1 MQIVD
6 SKLARTV
13 SSIAGIVAIVVAITL
28 PLSYFSISYQYQV
41 GMLDAQAEING
52 RIASQVINANPEL
65 WRFMGERLNDFLS
78 RRAAGGYPEVR
89 RIVDNDN
96 KVIAQ
101 SADTLDSPTIMRS
114 AELRDSGVVVGRIEI
129 VRSLRP
135 MLVRT
140 TGVVLFA
147 ILLSCIAFATLKIL
161 PIRALNRALAE
172 NTRLLGETE
181 RRAREQAA
189 LSAIAMAA
197 SQSLDLHEMLQQAL
211 DKTLEVTTRSAG
223 IVRLKDDVTGR
234 LRVVG
239 HKGISEPYANS
250 LDAQRR
256 IGRKALE
263 VLSTAEVRIMNNP
276 SAEEL
281 MEDSRAEG
289 MRSRLWVPI
298 QARGRVLGVLT
309 VASNIVQPFDA
320 AEIELLKAIGS
331 IFGTAVANARLY
343 EKTQH
348 DLQRIQALRQI
359 DQAITS
365 TMDLR
370 TRLKILLEKI
380 DLFFPYPSATAI
392 RLVNKG
398 TGGLEF
404 LACRHMDEAAWKR
417 QAKASPGVRAKQV
430 IDTKTPVMERNITPI
445 AEEPDFYKGLA
456 SYLALPLIVK
466 DEVIGVLSLY
476 TKEEH
481 DFTQEEVESLETLVG
496 QAAIAI
502 HEAQLYEETER
513 RRREAEELA
522 RVAQSLTET
531 LDMTAVGDRIVTSV
545 CKLFDVKA
553 STLRLIQP
561 DGSLR
566 AIASSGEAFAQ
577 APGGQTIHSRK
588 GLTTRAVAEG
598 KPLWSADVLSDP
610 TIALTDPMR
619 AYQLESG
626 NRSVIAVP
634 LRAHEKIIG
643 ALALSDKTGRT
654 YSGNDVAL
662 LQTFADQA
670 ALALEN
676 ARLFDEVKQNIEDLQ
691 QKTSEL
697 ERANKAKDEFL
708 SIVSH
713 ELRTP
718 LNVVI
723 GYSAMLQE
731 GILGEVNPKQE
742 EVLGKML
749 DRAND
754 QLKLINSIL
763 QATQIGA
770 GTVSVIRENVS
781 LKEFIEELKSRYDF
795 PFKKEIT
802 LQWQYSSELPLLNT
816 DSDKLKHILQNII
829 DNAIK
834 FTEKGRIIVSVQ
846 SMSESGTIEFKV
858 TDTGVGI
865 PKAMQPVI
873 FEMFRQVDSSENRP
887 FEGVGLG
894 LYIVKKLAEILG
906 GKVEVESEEGQG
918 STFIVTLPSERPR
931 EEIPS
936 PAYVSA
942 RLNESSRNVR
952 I

>member
-13 SSIAGIVAIVVAITL
+13 SSIAGIVATVVAITL
-28 PLSYFSISYQYQV
+28 PLGYFSISYQYQV

-101 SADTLDSPTIMRS
+101 SADALDSPTIMRS

-140 TGVVLFA
+140 AGVVLFA
-147 ILLSCIAFATLKIL
+147 ILLSCIVFAALKIF

-197 SQSLDLHEMLQQAL
+197 SQSLDIHEMLQQAL
-211 DKTLEVTTRSAG
+211 DKTLEVTKRSTG
-223 IVRLKDDVTGR
+223 IVRLKDDVTSR

-239 HKGISEPYANS
+239 HKGISGSYANA
-250 LDAQRR
+250 LDAQQR

-289 MRSRLWVPI
+289 IRSRLWVPI

-320 AEIELLKAIGS
+320 GEIELLKAIGS

-370 TRLKILLEKI
+370 TRLKIFLEKI

-392 RLVNKG
+392 RLVNKQ
-398 TGGLEF
+398 TGELEF

-417 QAKASPGVRAKQV
+417 RGKASPGVRAKQV
-430 IDTKTPVMERNITPI
+430 VDTRTPVIERNITPT
-445 AEEPDFYKGLA
+445 AQEPDFYKGLA

-466 DEVIGVLSLY
+466 DEVTGVLSLY

-531 LDMTAVGDRIVTSV
+531 LDITAVGERIVASV

-566 AIASSGEAFAQ
+566 AIASSGYAFART
-577 APGGQTIHSRK
+577 PGGQTIHSHQ
-588 GLTTRAVAEG
+588 GLTTQAVAQG
-598 KPLWSADVLSDP
+598 IPFWSADVLSDS

-626 NRSVIAVP
+626 NRSMIAVP

-643 ALALSDKTGRT
+643 ALALSDQTGRT

-676 ARLFDEVKQNIEDLQ
+676 ARLFAEVKQNIDDLQ

-731 GILGEVNPKQE
+731 GILGEINAKQE

-749 DRAND
+749 DRASD

-770 GTVSVIRENVS
+770 GTVSVIREDVN
-781 LKEFIEELKSRYDF
+781 LKKFIEEIKSRYDL
-795 PFKKEIT
+795 PLKKEIT
-802 LQWQYSSELPLLNT
+802 LQWQYSSELPIVNT

-834 FTEKGRIIVSVQ
+834 FTEKGRIIVAVQ
-846 SMSESGTIEFKV
+846 SMSDSGVIEFKV

-865 PKAMQPVI
+865 PRAMLPVI
-873 FEMFRQVDSSENRP
+873 FEMFRQVDSSENRS

-894 LYIVKKLAEILG
+894 LYIVKKLADILG
-906 GKVEVESEEGQG
+906 GKVEVESEEGKG
-918 STFIVTLPSERPR
+918 STFIVTLPSERPL

-936 PAYVSA
+936 PAYA
-942 RLNESSRNVR
+942 PTRLNESSGNVP